1 MNWHYTIASPRSTIV
16 KTALQP
22 GLCLLLLASPS
33 AVPQGEPGVYASH
46 LMVDQEVVVASRI
59 GGIVET
65 IVVDRGS
72 SVTQGQTLATLDPRE
87 LDANVKEAKEEME
100 LSRVV
105 FERSKSLAAS
115 KVVSTA
121 DLDEKK
127 SQFEV
132 AQARWE
138 KAKTTRDYTV
148 IRAPFA
154 GIVTE
159 KWARVGQKVI
169 EDKGEPLFKITAVE
183 PLLARIYLPEEEL
196 LRVKVGAKV
205 EVVPDHF
212 PDARTTGEVQ
222 FISPAVDAAS
232 GTFQVVIRVR
242 RDVARAVLRPG
253 IAVRVRFAKAEP
265 R

>member
-1 MNWHYTIASPRSTIV
+1 VR
-16 KTALQP
+16 TALP
-22 GLCLLLLASPS
+22 SGLFVLLLAGPS
-33 AVPQGEPGVYASH
+33 SVPTAEPGVYASH
-46 LMVDQEVVVASRI
+46 LMVDQEVVVNSRI

-65 IVVDRGS
+65 IAVDRGAV
-72 SVTQGQTLATLDPRE
+72 VTQGQPLAMLDPRE
-87 LDANVKEAKEEME
+87 ADANVKETREDME
-100 LSRVV
+100 LKRADL
-105 FERSKSLAAS
+105 ERSKALAAS

-127 SQFEV
+127 AQFEV

-138 KAKTTRDYTV
+138 KARTLRDYTV

-169 EDKGEPLFKITAVE
+169 EDKDDPLFRITAVE
-183 PLLARIYLPEEEL
+183 PLLARIYLPEEQL
-196 LRVKVGAKV
+196 LSVKVGDKV
-205 EVVPDHF
+205 EVVPDRF
-212 PDARTTGEVQ
+212 PQAKTTGDVQ

-242 RDVARAVLRPG
+242 REPARTVLRPG
-253 IAVRVRFAKAEP
+253 IAVKVRFAKTAP